1 MRNYIIR
8 RLALLVP
15 TLFVVSII
23 VFLGIRLIPGSIVE
37 NMALEMGQR
46 ESTGGGMEVEE
57 IEKMLGLD
65 VPVHV
70 QYGRWIGGIITRWDF
85 GDSLWSQRPVIDEIA
100 SRLPITLELGFMA
113 FCISQL
119 VALPIGM
126 YSAIRQ
132 DSVGDFFGRSFAIIS
147 LSLPGFWLGTMI
159 MVFPGIWW
167 GWSPP
172 LSLIRFT
179 DDPMGNLGQFI
190 IPAALM
196 GMAMSATTMRMLRT
210 TMLEVLRQD
219 YVRTAWS
226 KGLRERVIV
235 IRHALRNALIPVIT
249 IIAGQIPIMIGG
261 SVIMEQIFA
270 LPGMG
275 RLFLDSINRRD
286 YPFVSGINILLAGF
300 GLMLILLVDLS
311 YAYLDPRIRYK

>member
-23 VFLGIRLIPGSIVE
+23 VFLGIRIIPGSIVE

-85 GDSLWSQRPVIDEIA
+85 GDSLWSQRPVIGEIA
-100 SRLPITLELGFMA
+100 SRLPITFELGFLA